1 LRGARG
7 KDRRGRPGSVLL
19 VAEEPEKSG
28 GKLEDEM
35 GGTKGL
41 DGALMGGEEE
51 LEGGILSEWERGLG
65 ESGVRW
71 APLGCAEAVGMG
83 GEVELR

>member
-1 LRGARG
+1 MRGARG
-7 KDRRGRPGSVLL
+7 KERRGRPGRVLL
-19 VAEEPEKSG
+19 AAEEPEKRD

-41 DGALMGGEEE
+41 EGALMGGEEE
-51 LEGGILSEWERGLG
+51 LEGCGILSEWERGFG

-71 APLGCAEAVGMG
+71 VLECADEDVEI
-83 GEVELR
+83 GEVGL